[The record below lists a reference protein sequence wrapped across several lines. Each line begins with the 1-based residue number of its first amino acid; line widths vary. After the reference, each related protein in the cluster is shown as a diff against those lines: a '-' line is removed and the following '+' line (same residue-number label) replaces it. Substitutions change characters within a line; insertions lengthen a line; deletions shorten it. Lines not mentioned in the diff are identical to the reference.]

1 MTTTWTIVLPYS
13 KPPLT
18 LNDRR
23 AWQAKWRA
31 DQAVKTTVGL
41 MLRPHRIPPLT
52 RCSVQLEYQPRDDRR
67 RDTDNLLGTGK
78 VIYDSIVQAGIVPD
92 DTPQY
97 MTKPEPRILP
107 KGPAFNDQGHRL
119 RLVIEEIG

>member
-1 MTTTWTIVLPYS
+1 MTTWTIVLPYS
-13 KPPLT
+13 KPPLS

-23 AWQAKWRA
+23 VWQAKWRA
-31 DQAVKTTVGL
+31 DQAVKTTVWL
-41 MLRPHRIPPLT
+41 MLRPQHIPPLA

-78 VIYDSIVQAGIVPD
+78 VIYDSVVQAGIVPD

-97 MTKPEPRILP
+97 MAKPEPRILP
-107 KGPAFNDQGHRL
+107 KGPAFNAQGHRM